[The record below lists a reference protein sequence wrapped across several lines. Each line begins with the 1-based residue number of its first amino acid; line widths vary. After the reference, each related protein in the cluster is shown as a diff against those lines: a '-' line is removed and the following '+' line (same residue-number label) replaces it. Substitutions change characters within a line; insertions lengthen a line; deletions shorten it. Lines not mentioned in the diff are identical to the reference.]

1 MRPLY
6 VVVAHDWSGDR
17 AFAITAH
24 ELDQDHFRPRRNR
37 PADYPARPCLAG
49 SRCRRIILDVQ
60 RRFQYQFEWDPIKA
74 RRNLNEHG
82 IAFERAATVF
92 LDPEALSLFDQEH
105 SQTEDRWITLG
116 LDRAGTLLVVSHT
129 YREETETSARIR
141 LISARKATKN
151 ETKQYERK

>member
-1 MRPLY
+1 M
-6 VVVAHDWSGDR
+6 V
-17 AFAITAH
+17 
-24 ELDQDHFRPRRNR
+24 
-37 PADYPARPCLAG
+37 
-49 SRCRRIILDVQ
+49 DVKKP
-60 RRFQYQFEWDPIKA
+60 FQYQFEWDPIKA
-74 RRNLNEHG
+74 RLNLKNHR

-92 LDPEALSLFDQEH
+92 LDPEALSVLDEEH

-116 LDRAGTLLVVSHT
+116 LDRAGTLLVVLHT